1 MMTLTVAA
9 ELLDELDDIELL
21 DSELLKSELLEEE
34 LDELLLDRAE
44 LLLPPLPPP
53 QALSI
58 STSKL
63 TTILK

>member
-34 LDELLLDRAE
+34 LDEIKNSE
-44 LLLPPLPPP
+44 LWQTGQEVRKLRP
-53 QALSI
+53 QED
-58 STSKL
+58 
-63 TTILK
+63 